1 MNAPSTLHRS
11 PQGETGNAGTAAVFP
26 RRAAL
31 LIGGS
36 VVASLAGV
44 TIARLTGWQ
53 AVHADAPTVQER
65 ALHFRDQSDGGVA
78 VLDADTGHTLQVLHG
93 EQGFLRGTLRGMAR
107 ERRRRGLG
115 SEAPLHLLGRA
126 DGRLTLL
133 DKTTGQRYDLESF
146 GPTNAAIYAR
156 WLDMPAAPLA
166 ATARP

>member
-1 MNAPSTLHRS
+1 MSAPSTLHRS
-11 PQGETGNAGTAAVFP
+11 PQGEADNAGTAAVFP

-65 ALHFRDQSDGGVA
+65 ALHFRDQNDGGVA
-78 VLDADTGHTLQVLHG
+78 VLDADTGQTLQVLHG

-115 SEAPLHLLGRA
+115 SATTSNPSDPPTRPSTPAGWTCRRHPWPRRPARDAHAPNTPTPLGR
-126 DGRLTLL
+126 
-133 DKTTGQRYDLESF
+133 
-146 GPTNAAIYAR
+146 P
-156 WLDMPAAPLA
+156 
-166 ATARP
+166 